1 MNIFTKLG
9 TIKFSDWWRG
19 LFVAIATTP
28 LSIIYESIKTGAI
41 TFDWNSILSF
51 AIIGGLGYIIKNLGT
66 GEGGKL
72 LTNTK

>member
-9 TIKFSDWWRG
+9 TIKISDFWRG

-28 LSIIYESIKTGAI
+28 LSIIYESIKTGGLA
-41 TFDWNSILSF
+41 FNWNSILSF

-66 GEGGKL
+66 GQNGNL
-72 LTNTK
+72 LTNK